1 MPISHL
7 RIVQKLKGQMPRLI
21 TEDLAQFRGC
31 CSWSR
36 KPEAL
41 ATRLERRESAC
52 VHGQAR
58 APRRHAR
65 EVEAAEAAASG
76 SLVGFGEVTWTNH
89 GPMALADSIAEV
101 PIGTRLFQRDPQQQG
116 SGRGAISDVMP
127 QAPIAPARRAPRAG
141 AVVPSCR

>member
-21 TEDLAQFRGC
+21 TEDLAQFRSC

-101 PIGTRLFQRDPQQQG
+101 PIGTRLF
-116 SGRGAISDVMP
+116 
-127 QAPIAPARRAPRAG
+127 PARSAAAG
-141 AVVPSCR
+141 EREGCDQ

>member
-1 MPISHL
+1 MAAARGAES
-7 RIVQKLKGQMPRLI
+7 LKR
-21 TEDLAQFRGC
+21 
-31 CSWSR
+31 W
-36 KPEAL
+36 
-41 ATRLERRESAC
+41 RLEPPESAC
-52 VHGQAR
+52 VHGQQAR
-58 APRRHAR
+58 APRRRAR
-65 EVEAAEAAASG
+65 EVEAAEAAASR

>member
-1 MPISHL
+1 VAAARGAESLKRWRLDSSVERARVFMGRRVL
-7 RIVQKLKGQMPRLI
+7 RVVM
-21 TEDLAQFRGC
+21 LAR
-31 CSWSR
+31 S
-36 KPEAL
+36 
-41 ATRLERRESAC
+41 
-52 VHGQAR
+52 
-58 APRRHAR
+58 
-65 EVEAAEAAASG
+65 ASG

>member
-1 MPISHL
+1 MPISHI

-101 PIGTRLFQRDPQQQG
+101 PIGTRLFQRDPQQQRQQG
-116 SGRGAISDVMP
+116 SREGAISDVMP
-127 QAPIAPARRAPRAG
+127 AGADRAGPARTEG
-141 AVVPSCR
+141 APSCR